1 MLEKYFISE
10 LSALLHSF
18 ITGDTL
24 KATLTYCVWPGQKEK
39 KKTSDDII
47 NSQIE
52 IKPQDL
58 EHQSILL
65 EKQATSRQPNKVLS
79 EN

>member
-18 ITGDTL
+18 ITGDIL
-24 KATLTYCVWPGQKEK
+24 KTTLTYCVWPGQIKKEM
-39 KKTSDDII
+39 SDGII